1 MGGYI
6 IAHQLA
12 ARDTPLPSRGIAHA
26 HASHAPSFVILPVDC
41 DGSQFRYP
49 RGSTLRLSDVQ
60 SVTEPLEPLPRSVLH
75 KRQQQPS
82 PVAHPHRYRMP
93 LWPMRRGLTKTI
105 IGCGSCCVVCSHEI
119 SPWSH
124 PQTPSLVPIFAP
136 WLHSARDAQ
145 HIMQRMPLSRVT
157 ECTCIAPG

>member
-82 PVAHPHRYRMP
+82 PVAHTHRYRMP
-93 LWPMRRGLTKTI
+93 GWPAPMAYATRFNQNHYWLRKLL
-105 IGCGSCCVVCSHEI
+105 CGV
-119 SPWSH
+119 
-124 PQTPSLVPIFAP
+124 
-136 WLHSARDAQ
+136 
-145 HIMQRMPLSRVT
+145 LSRDLALVSPSNAKPRT
-157 ECTCIAPG
+157 YICTMVALSTRCSAHHAAHATLESD